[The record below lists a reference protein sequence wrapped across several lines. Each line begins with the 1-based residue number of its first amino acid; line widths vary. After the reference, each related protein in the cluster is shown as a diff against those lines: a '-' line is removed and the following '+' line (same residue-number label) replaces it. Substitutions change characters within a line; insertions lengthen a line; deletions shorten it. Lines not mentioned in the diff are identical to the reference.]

1 MGWSG
6 QVAGERISR
15 HGPRP
20 PACGFHRDAI
30 LAGSSPLAKGGRGCW
45 RPWLAERLEATGF
58 RVERQKP
65 AVGDVEKR
73 PAQAQITGRQAIMD
87 EWEGFQVF

>member
-1 MGWSG
+1 MGRPG

-20 PACGFHRDAI
+20 PARGFHRDAI

-45 RPWLAERLEATGF
+45 RPWLAECLEATGF
-58 RVERQKP
+58 RVEGQKP

-73 PAQAQITGRQAIMD
+73 PAQAQIAGHQAILD
-87 EWEGFQVF
+87 EREGFQVF